1 MSSNILVETYRPS
14 KFEDIILT
22 DVNKQILSNI
32 VETNVFPNLL
42 FHGPPGTGKTT
53 TILNIIKKY
62 QIKNDKYNKEL
73 IMHLNASDER
83 GIEVIR
89 TQINNFVSTK
99 CLFTT
104 GLKFVILDEVDAMT
118 KTAQLAL
125 KYLIQ
130 NTNSNNVRYCLI
142 CNYITR
148 INYSLQH
155 EFIKLKFN
163 NLPENRIIDFLT
175 NISEKEQLNYSPVV
189 LKKIQKLYCSDVRSM
204 INCMEVNKTNKTINV
219 LDDSLWNDFYNNL
232 LLVNKSKYTL
242 PVLNKYVYDISCK
255 YNVEPKKMFVDFFN
269 FLISKKI
276 KEQIYNQTNNIII
289 KQKSS
294 IDTVSLE
301 NTLKFVE
308 NVVHNNDLKTDIYIN
323 YVLSW
328 LKQGGGYND
337 PDDSI

>member
-32 VETNVFPNLL
+32 VETNIFPNLL
-42 FHGPPGTGKTT
+42 FYGPPGTGKTT

-62 QIKNDKYNKEL
+62 QLKNGKYNKEL

-83 GIEVIR
+83 GIEIIR

-99 CLFTT
+99 CLFMN

-130 NTNSNNVRYCLI
+130 NSNSNNIRYCLI
-142 CNYITR
+142 CNYISR

-163 NLPENRIIDFLT
+163 NLPEQHIINFLT
-175 NISEKEQLNYSPVV
+175 NISEKEQLHYSETI
-189 LKKIQKLYCSDVRSM
+189 LKNIQKLYSSDIRSM
-204 INCMEVNKTNKTINV
+204 INCMEVNKTNKIIHV
-219 LDDSLWNDFYNNL
+219 LDDTLWNEFYTNL
-232 LLVNKSKYTL
+232 LLINKNKYTL

-269 FLISKKI
+269 YLINKKV
-276 KEQIYNQTNNIII
+276 KEQIYNQTHNIQI
-289 KQKSS
+289 KQQSS

-301 NTLKFVE
+301 NILKFVE

-337 PDDSI
+337 TD